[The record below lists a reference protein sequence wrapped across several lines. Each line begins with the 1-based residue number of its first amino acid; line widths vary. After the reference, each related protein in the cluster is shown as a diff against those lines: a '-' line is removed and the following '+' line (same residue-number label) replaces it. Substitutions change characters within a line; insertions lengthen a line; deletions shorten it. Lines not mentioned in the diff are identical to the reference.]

1 MKKFFRGLF
10 YATCAIYPILVFTCL
25 VILELPVRVLS
36 LCVAG
41 IALGMF
47 LSFTAGSG
55 SEKKNNEL
63 EADSKFSDSG
73 CGCSRLFS
81 YG

>member
-55 SEKKNNEL
+55 
-63 EADSKFSDSG
+63 
-73 CGCSRLFS
+73 
-81 YG
+81 